1 MLKPRIGVMYA
12 PGTNCHEET
21 AFTVEL
27 AGGEARMVLLAD
39 LLAGRS
45 SLADLQ
51 GLIFPGG
58 FSFGD
63 HLAAG
68 RIFAVHLMARL
79 GDDLRTF
86 LGKGRPVLGICN
98 GDQVLME
105 TGLLPGGSLGA
116 HDGALTQNRS
126 ARFEGRWVTLAAAA
140 GTFWTEGLAGRV
152 LRFPT
157 GHGEG
162 RLLRLPHAS
171 VKPAFHYLDG
181 QGRPTEAYPA
191 NPSGSPGGLAGLT
204 DGSGLVLGLMPH
216 PERAV
221 LSWHG
226 STDGL
231 ALFRNMVGY
240 CAQG

>member
-1 MLKPRIGVMYA
+1 MKPRIGVMYA

-27 AGGEARMVLLAD
+27 AAGEARMVLLAD
-39 LLAGRS
+39 LLAGRA

-68 RIFAVHLMARL
+68 RVFAVHLTARL
-79 GDDLRTF
+79 GDALRVF
-86 LGKGRPVLGICN
+86 LAKERPILGVCN

-105 TGLLPGGSLGA
+105 TGLLPGGSVGA
-116 HDGALTQNRS
+116 RGGALTQNRS
-126 ARFEGRWVTLAAAA
+126 ARFEGRWVTLAAVA
-140 GTFWTEGLAGRV
+140 GTFWTEGLTGRP
-152 LRFPT
+152 LRFPSA
-157 GHGEG
+157 HGEG
-162 RLLRLPHAS
+162 RLVLRADAPIR
-171 VKPAFHYLDG
+171 PAFQYVDG
-181 QGRPTEAYPA
+181 RGRPTESYPE
-191 NPSGSPGGLAGLT
+191 NPSGSPGGVAGLT
-204 DGSGLVLGLMPH
+204 DPSGLVLGLMPH

-221 LSWHG
+221 LPWHG

-231 ALFRNMVGY
+231 ALFRNMVRF